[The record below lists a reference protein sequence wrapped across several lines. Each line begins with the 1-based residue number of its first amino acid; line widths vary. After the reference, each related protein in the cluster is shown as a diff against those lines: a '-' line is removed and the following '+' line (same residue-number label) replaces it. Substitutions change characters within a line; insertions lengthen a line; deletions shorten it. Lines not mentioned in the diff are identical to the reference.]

1 MPKQKVDKAK
11 FGEIKAYLSYHS
23 VTDAVSKYKV
33 CRNTIHQIKNHHSY
47 DEWRAEIN
55 KKQREAFLARKAKVF
70 KKGNGFNFT
79 PPTKPIDGTSRTAN
93 GDPFGDAIKPTPTIP
108 LGGQK
113 AEEQDGPVVTVSKPN
128 LGPMTYKQAYR
139 DSQKEVETL
148 KVKVAQLEMEKASL
162 KAQVEE
168 ARKMVVVSA
177 PTENAPTEIEITVGD
192 ATIKVST
199 KGKAW
204 DSLA

>member
-33 CRNTIHQIKNHHSY
+33 CSNTIHQIKNHHSY
-47 DEWRAEIN
+47 DEWRVETN

-79 PPTKPIDGTSRTAN
+79 PPPPIDGTSRTAN
-93 GDPFGDAIKPTPTIP
+93 GDPLGDAIKPTPTIP

-113 AEEQDGPVVTVSKPN
+113 AEEQDEPVITVSKPN
-128 LGPMTYKQAYR
+128 LEPMTYEQYKQAYR

-148 KVKVAQLEMEKASL
+148 KVKIAELEMEKASL

-168 ARKMVVVSA
+168 ARKMAVMSA

-199 KGKAW
+199 KGKA
-204 DSLA
+204 

>member
-1 MPKQKVDKAK
+1 MPRQKVDEAK
-11 FGEIKAYLSYHS
+11 FREIKNYLSYHS
-23 VTDAVSKYKV
+23 VADAVNKYKV
-33 CRNTIHQIKNHHSY
+33 CKGTIQQIKTNSDY
-47 DEWRAEIN
+47 DKWREETN

-113 AEEQDGPVVTVSKPN
+113 AEEQDGLVITVSKPN
-128 LGPMTYKQAYR
+128 LGPMTYEQYKQAYR

-148 KVKVAQLEMEKASL
+148 KVKIAELEMEKASL

-168 ARKMVVVSA
+168 ARKMAVAST
-177 PTENAPTEIEITVGD
+177 PTDNSPTEIEITVGD

-199 KGKAW
+199 KGKA
-204 DSLA
+204 